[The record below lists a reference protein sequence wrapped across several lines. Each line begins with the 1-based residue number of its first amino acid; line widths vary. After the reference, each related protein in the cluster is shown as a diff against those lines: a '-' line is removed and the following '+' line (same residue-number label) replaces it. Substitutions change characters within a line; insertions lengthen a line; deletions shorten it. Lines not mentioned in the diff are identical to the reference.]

1 MKVCMISLTSGYWS
15 GLGAL
20 RSLVGFH
27 WDLGTPGLSKTELW
41 ILNKSMPSDWTP
53 EPLANENHF
62 LEISVL
68 PLSPLLS
75 LSVSRPLLCL
85 YLSYCFYFRALKF
98 LSPFALCPLD
108 GAPLCNHTYNLTVF
122 FCLFF
127 VWFCFVT
134 FYFPEDILR
143 QPNVQPSSH
152 TASARSVWRMH
163 SRKHFSLRL
172 PQ

>member
-1 MKVCMISLTSGYWS
+1 MISLTSESWS

-75 LSVSRPLLCL
+75 LSVSRPLLRL
-85 YLSYCFYFRALKF
+85 YLSYCFYFPALTF
-98 LSPFALCPLD
+98 LSPFALRPLD
-108 GAPLCNHTYNLTVF
+108 GAPLCNHTYTSQSFLFVCF
-122 FCLFF
+122 FCMLLLCYFLF
-127 VWFCFVT
+127 
-134 FYFPEDILR
+134 
-143 QPNVQPSSH
+143 S
-152 TASARSVWRMH
+152 
-163 SRKHFSLRL
+163 
-172 PQ
+172 